1 MTVRIPSSML
11 PPSSPVR
18 PTSEANKTP
27 PGWTLIGPN
36 GKKISGLEV
45 PLKWRTIIWNL
56 QDEFSQATE
65 SRVLTTLIKFGGR
78 VADVREQLRE
88 LAANRAL
95 IRDTGRRGR
104 PKRSPAPPLYF
115 PRGFQNKV
123 KTLMELGFPIERVI
137 DCLIS
142 NGGSATQASLNLM
155 ETAAIPPSRDA
166 AVDYHRRA
174 IDASVMARQTRP
186 DTEVLDPPLTMDQR
200 VVDSLLLL
208 ERTHG
213 FDRTQIYR
221 AAESL
226 ARPRTP
232 TAEIKEQI
240 VSSIPPETME
250 ALATLSRMGFTDTVN
265 NIVLLNKYKGNV
277 AQVVDDLTR
286 THRWL

>member
-1 MTVRIPSSML
+1 MRTPA
-11 PPSSPVR
+11 
-18 PTSEANKTP
+18 SEAAKTP
-27 PGWTLIGPN
+27 PGWTVIGPG
-36 GKKISGLEV
+36 GKKATGPEV
-45 PLKWRTIIWNL
+45 PLKWRTIIWNM
-56 QDEFSQATE
+56 QDEFPEATE

-78 VADVREQLRE
+78 VAEVREQLRE
-88 LAANRAL
+88 LSRTRVL

-104 PKRSPAPPLYF
+104 PKRSPAPSLFF

-123 KTLMELGFPIERVI
+123 KTLMELGFPMERVI

-142 NGGSATQASLNLM
+142 NGGSATQASLQLM
-155 ETAAIPPSRDA
+155 DTAAIPPSRDGA
-166 AVDYHRRA
+166 ADYHRRA
-174 IDASVMARQTRP
+174 VEASVMARQARP

-208 ERTHG
+208 ERIHG

-232 TAEIKEQI
+232 ATEIKDQI
-240 VSSIPPETME
+240 VGSIPPETMD

-265 NIVLLNKYKGNV
+265 NIVLLNKHKGNV
-277 AQVVDDLTR
+277 TQVVDELTR
-286 THRWL
+286 ASRPTWF